1 MRKIIVSNYVT
12 IDGFFAGPNGELDWF
27 VWDDEMAK
35 FSTDQL
41 KTMDTILLGRV
52 TYQLFADYWPTPVA
66 YKENPIIAP
75 MMNELSKIVFS
86 RTLDKAEWNNSKVVK
101 ENIAEEISRLKQQP
115 GKDMVIFGSGTIVSA
130 FAQHGLIDIYRLIV
144 NPVVLGNGKPL
155 FKGLDDKLK
164 LKLLNARPFGSGN
177 VILEYEPM
185 KDKPSTSG

>member
-1 MRKIIVSNYVT
+1 MRKVIVSNYVT

-41 KTMDTILLGRV
+41 KTMGTILLGRV
-52 TYQLFADYWPTPVA
+52 TYQLFADYWPTPSA

-86 RTLDKAEWNNSKVVK
+86 RTLDRAEWKNSRLVK

-115 GKDMVIFGSGTIVSA
+115 GKDMVIFGSCTIVSA
-130 FAQHGLIDIYRLIV
+130 LAQRGLIDVYRLIV
-144 NPVVLGNGKPL
+144 NPVVLGSGKPL
-155 FKGLDDKLK
+155 FKGLNDKLK
-164 LKLLNARPFGSGN
+164 LKLLNAKALSSGN
-177 VILEYEPM
+177 VILEYQPV

>member
-41 KTMDTILLGRV
+41 KTVDTILLGRV
-52 TYQLFADYWPTPVA
+52 TYQLFADYWPTPAA

-75 MMNELSKIVFS
+75 MMNDLQKIVFS
-86 RTLDKAEWNNSKVVK
+86 RTLDSAEWNNSKVVK
-101 ENIAEEISRLKQQP
+101 ENIAEEISKLKQQP
-115 GKDMVIFGSGTIVSA
+115 GKDMVIFGSGLIVSE
-130 FAQHGLIDIYRLIV
+130 FAKLGLIDLYRLIV
-144 NPVVLGNGKPL
+144 NPVVLGSGKPL
-155 FKGLDDKLK
+155 FKGLNDKLK
-164 LKLLNARPFGSGN
+164 LKLLNAKALGSGN
-177 VILEYEPM
+177 VILEYQPM